1 MGGGWILP
9 PVLIG
14 TKIMRKHIYGI
25 VAAVCLSSMLA
36 AGCGGKN
43 QAETLPAQGG
53 KPVVVSEETGNADGT
68 EDEGKQNADSE
79 VKKGA
84 EQGAGGKNR
93 SAENDEVAETA
104 AQQRVGTEGM
114 TPVAGSELKDGVYQ
128 IQVDSSSSMF
138 KIEECE
144 LTVKDGEMTADMKM
158 GGTGY
163 LKLYMGTGNEAAKAS
178 EDQMVPFEEAA
189 DGSHHFTIPVE
200 ALDKELDCAAFS
212 RKKEKWY
219 DRVLVFRADSLPED
233 ALTDAEQVTAESLGL
248 ADGTYTV
255 EVSMEG
261 GSGRVT
267 VESPATLTVK
277 DRKAV
282 ATVVWSSPN
291 YDYMKVGEEKFF
303 PVNQGGEISM
313 FEIPVAVFDR
323 KMAVAADTTAMSTPH
338 EIDYTLVFDS
348 ASIKEE

>member
-14 TKIMRKHIYGI
+14 MKMMRKQVYGI
-25 VAAVCLSSMLA
+25 VAAVCLSGVLA

-53 KPVVVSEETGNADGT
+53 KPVVTAEESESADGAADAQKDGADAKDSSQ
-68 EDEGKQNADSE
+68 EDADSE
-79 VKKGA
+79 VA
-84 EQGAGGKNR
+84 A
-93 SAENDEVAETA
+93 ADETA
-104 AQQRVGTEGM
+104 AQQSVGTEGM
-114 TPVAGSELKDGVYQ
+114 TPVTGSELKDGVYE

-138 KIEECE
+138 KIEKCE

-163 LKLYMGTGNEAAKAS
+163 LKLFMGTGEEAAKAS
-178 EDQMVPFEEAA
+178 EDEMILFEEDA
-189 DGSHHFTIPVE
+189 DGSHHFTVPVE

-212 RKKEKWY
+212 KKKEKWY
-219 DRVLVFRADSLPED
+219 DRVLVFRADSLPDE
-233 ALTDAEQVTAESLGL
+233 ALTDAAKVTVESLGL

-255 EVSMEG
+255 EVTMEG

-267 VESPATLTVK
+267 VESPAELTVK
-277 DRKAV
+277 DQKAV

-291 YDYMKVGEEKFF
+291 YDYMKVGEEKFL
-303 PVNQGGEISM
+303 PVNQGGETSM
-313 FEIPVAVFDR
+313 FEIPVTVFDR

-348 ASIKEE
+348 ASIKAE